1 MAVTHA
7 NTPETFSFS
16 QSSSTNIHENPL
28 VQTKYIYFANWP
40 NGNCRPHIT
49 ILIFI
54 HNCISETVFVLSNP
68 RKRTR
73 IVSSLSSIPRS
84 CPSSSWFLETALTI
98 AGRNIPG
105 WSRTIR
111 RSVTATEQSYFVCNR
126 QSRCFHRRA
135 LSAERALT
143 MQPREYYEI

>member
-54 HNCISETVFVLSNP
+54 IAS
-68 RKRTR
+68 RKRCSYYPILR
-73 IVSSLSSIPRS
+73 NEHESFRHCRRFLDNAP
-84 CPSSSWFLETALTI
+84 PSRFLETALTI